1 MRQFSRERLR
11 NRNGGAQARSSKDED
26 DGFRGKAQDEQ
37 QSHHQRLAHSGT
49 QEGRRADGKREDRV
63 DAKEPGG
70 GIADGDPRED
80 EREEVAAAPTESE
93 AHLAGQHLEKPRRE
107 QRPGTEGRPLLRQH
121 LGLGLAGEQ
130 GKGEKDP
137 KNSQYRTGNDRLHYD
152 AIAEPRGQLAHGPA
166 EAMKEPAG
174 AGAKRNDGKR
184 PGEFG

>member
-1 MRQFSRERLR
+1 MLTES
-11 NRNGGAQARSSKDED
+11 AK
-26 DGFRGKAQDEQ
+26 
-37 QSHHQRLAHSGT
+37 T
-49 QEGRRADGKREDRV
+49 RV

-130 GKGEKDP
+130 SKGKKDP

-166 EAMKEPAG
+166 EAMKEPTG

-184 PGEFG
+184 PGEFGCPPRPCRRSAAAPNRRQPPR

>member
-1 MRQFSRERLR
+1 MS
-11 NRNGGAQARSSKDED
+11 N
-26 DGFRGKAQDEQ
+26 KATI
-37 QSHHQRLAHSGT
+37 SGWRIVAP
-49 QEGRRADGKREDRV
+49 QEGCRADGKREDRV
-63 DAKEPGG
+63 DVKEPGG

-174 AGAKRNDGKR
+174 AGAKRDDGKR
-184 PGEFG
+184 PGELGCPHGHVGEVRQPRNRRQPPR